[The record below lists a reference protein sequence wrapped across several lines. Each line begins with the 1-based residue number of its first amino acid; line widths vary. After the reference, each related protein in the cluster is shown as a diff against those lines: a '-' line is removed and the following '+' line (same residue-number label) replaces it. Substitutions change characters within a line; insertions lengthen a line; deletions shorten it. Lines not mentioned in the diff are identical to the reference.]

1 MARKDK
7 KEGDQT
13 ASEKKRVALVR
24 TWDPRR
30 MRAALS
36 RDGWNSERK
45 MRTRVGRATGGQRWL
60 LVGASDPVAL
70 VPAGIEC
77 QANQGQVLVRRL
89 RVTYRAAA

>member
-13 ASEKKRVALVR
+13 ASERKRVALVR

-36 RDGWNSERK
+36 RDGWTSKRK
-45 MRTRVGRATGGQRWL
+45 MRKMGLTLKKFTQGRR
-60 LVGASDPVAL
+60 
-70 VPAGIEC
+70 
-77 QANQGQVLVRRL
+77 
-89 RVTYRAAA
+89 